1 VRKSVTFN
9 EGGEQVKAKVFLL
22 FILVGALLGP
32 GRVWSQKPI
41 QVPGQAVIEEAQ
53 GSYIFVFDPEQVGR
67 ADVPGLAR
75 GLTQQHGGGLRHI
88 FTHAIQGFSANISAK
103 GAEQL
108 AENNPLIQYYE
119 PNGVVWAIDRP
130 AVNPNKKPKGTPGK
144 GENSTSSEPPQVTP
158 PGITRVGG
166 PINVEDMDYDVWV
179 IDTGIDL
186 NHPDLNVGYG
196 ANFIFQGKN
205 SPNDG
210 NGHGTHVAGTIAAID
225 NEINVVGV
233 AAGATVHPVRVL
245 NNSGSGTVD
254 GVVAGVDWVA
264 KPGNALPGDCANLSL
279 GGKGHW
285 ESLEIAIMNAADLG
299 ILFAISAGNSSDDA
313 SYYEPAHIDY
323 TNVYTISAV
332 DSTDTFAWFS
342 NWGDPVDYAAP
353 GVNILST
360 KKGGGVTTMSGT
372 SMAAPHACGVLTLT
386 NNTPNSD
393 GTADDDPDGNPD
405 SIIHT
410 GIYHP

>member
-1 VRKSVTFN
+1 MRKSVTFN

-22 FILVGALLGP
+22 FILAGALLGP

-144 GENSTSSEPPQVTP
+144 GENSTSSEPPQVKP

-166 PINVEDMDYDVWV
+166 SINVLNMDYDVWV

-186 NHPDLNVGYG
+186 DHPDLNVGYG

-225 NEINVVGV
+225 NDIDVVGV

-264 KPGNALPGDCANLSL
+264 ENASPGDCVNMSL
-279 GGKGHW
+279 GGSGHW
-285 ESLEIAIMNAADLG
+285 YSLHDAIVNAANKE
-299 ILFAISAGNSSDDA
+299 IRFAIAAGNSGADA
-313 SYYEPAHIDY
+313 DNYEPAHIEHP
-323 TNVYTISAV
+323 NVYTVSAV
-332 DSTDTFAWFS
+332 NSSDVFASFS
-342 NWGDPVDYAAP
+342 NWGNPPVDYAAP

-372 SMAAPHACGVLTLT
+372 SMASPHVCGVLTLT
-386 NNTPNSD
+386 NTPGSKGSAIN
-393 GTADDDPDGNPD
+393 DPDSNDPGSYADPIVHNP
-405 SIIHT
+405 
-410 GIYHP
+410 